1 MGTVFL
7 KACVIWVLLLA
18 LAILNAV
25 AREKLFVQWF
35 EPRLVLLLSGVSLSV
50 LIFLATLL
58 SVRWLGARRAAQY
71 WLVGVLWVIMT
82 VLFEFLFGHF
92 VAGHSWE
99 TLWQAYRFP
108 SDNLWPVVLLV
119 TLVSPYL
126 AARIRKLSVS

>member
-1 MGTVFL
+1 MGKVIL
-7 KACVIWVLLLA
+7 KACVFWVLLLA

-35 EPRLVLLLSGVSLSV
+35 EPQLAQMLSGVSLSV

-58 SVRWLGARRAAQY
+58 SVHWLGLRTVGQC
-71 WLVGVLWVIMT
+71 WLVGTLWLVMT
-82 VLFEFLFGHF
+82 VLFEFLFGHY

-108 SDNLWPVVLLV
+108 PDNLWLLVLIV

-126 AARIRKLSVS
+126 AARLRRLSMS